1 MPTLLQTNHKI
12 ASSQSS
18 FAFAQ
23 SVCSRSSEAQSNR
36 TKRSKMPTKGI
47 ESISKKKV
55 SGVLIFILMV
65 ARGGLLC
72 SITSTGYSMPPRS
85 AFSFDTTT
93 IPLPLTR
100 IAGRACP
107 QHPDEFFKVTS
118 ISVLLFHCR
127 SALAACLKLRHCHCI
142 LSGLHGCRFVPMSD
156 EVQERRNR

>member
-1 MPTLLQTNHKI
+1 MPTLLGTNHKI

-23 SVCSRSSEAQSNR
+23 SVCSRSSEA
-36 TKRSKMPTKGI
+36 RSIEQTEAKSRLKGI

-55 SGVLIFILMV
+55 SGVLIFILTV

-118 ISVLLFHCR
+118 ISVLLFHCS
-127 SALAACLKLRHCHCI
+127 SALAACLRLRHCYCI
-142 LSGLHGCRFVPMSD
+142 LSGLHRCRFVPMSD
-156 EVQERRNR
+156 EVQE

>member
-23 SVCSRSSEAQSNR
+23 SVCSRSSEARSNR
-36 TKRSKMPTKGI
+36 TSRTKMPTKGI
-47 ESISKKKV
+47 ESISKEKV
-55 SGVLIFILMV
+55 SGVWIFIL
-65 ARGGLLC
+65 ARLEACSRC
-72 SITSTGYSMPPRS
+72 SITRTGYSMPSRS
-85 AFSFDTTT
+85 ALSFHTTT
-93 IPLPLTR
+93 ILLPLTL

-127 SALAACLKLRHCHCI
+127 SALAAFLRLRYCHGI
-142 LSGLHGCRFVPMSD
+142 LSRLHGCRFVPMSD
-156 EVQERRNR
+156 EDQ